1 MKNICLLMFIIGS
14 VGAFAQSELRPLSML
29 EGDTLVRAKIFVKN
43 PEKFKAKKG
52 KMYFWYH
59 KDRLLGTEAAYS
71 GLLLEGLYE
80 RFYPN
85 QNLLEK
91 GFFHKGLK
99 NGLWQKW
106 WENGRLKEELNWKK
120 GQKKGIL
127 RRYNAAGQLIEKG
140 QYRKGKLHGKYYFFD
155 PETGRCIQVE
165 RYKKGEK
172 KVTKPKKER
181 KKQPAKAKKPKP
193 AQKEKKPKTKKKAKQ
208 KKKSATTSSK

>member
-1 MKNICLLMFIIGS
+1 MKNIFLLLFIIGS
-14 VGAFAQSELRPLSML
+14 VEAFAQSELRPLSML

-43 PEKFKAKKG
+43 PEKLKVQKG

-99 NGLWQKW
+99 HGLWQKW

-120 GQKKGIL
+120 GQKKGVL

-155 PETGRCIQVE
+155 PETGRCIRVE

-172 KVTKPKKER
+172 KAAKPKKER
-181 KKQPAKAKKPKP
+181 KKKP
-193 AQKEKKPKTKKKAKQ
+193 AQKEKKKAKQ